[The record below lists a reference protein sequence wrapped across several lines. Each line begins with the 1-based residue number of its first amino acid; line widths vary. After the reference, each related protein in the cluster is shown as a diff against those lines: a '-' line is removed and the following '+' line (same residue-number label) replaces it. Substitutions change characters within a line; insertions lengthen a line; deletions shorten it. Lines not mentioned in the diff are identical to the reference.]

1 MQKGCSWQLSE
12 HYSVLPNYWNAA
24 LESGTITG
32 ASCLLPSRK
41 RALTGGLMLA
51 TRHRLPRNPLFQFHP
66 MHTLFSVL
74 GALILFGLL
83 IWFLAVPA
91 K

>member
-1 MQKGCSWQLSE
+1 
-12 HYSVLPNYWNAA
+12 
-24 LESGTITG
+24 
-32 ASCLLPSRK
+32 
-41 RALTGGLMLA
+41 MLA

-66 MHTLFSVL
+66 LHTLFSVV

-83 IWFLAVPA
+83 VWFLAVPA

>member
-1 MQKGCSWQLSE
+1 
-12 HYSVLPNYWNAA
+12 
-24 LESGTITG
+24 
-32 ASCLLPSRK
+32 
-41 RALTGGLMLA
+41 MLA
-51 TRHRLPRNPLFQFHP
+51 ARHHRFGRNQYFQFHP
-66 MHTLFSVL
+66 LHTAFSLL

>member
-1 MQKGCSWQLSE
+1 MNYVVLERRAGKWDNNSNNLSVATAQARPYKE
-12 HYSVLPNYWNAA
+12 VS
-24 LESGTITG
+24 
-32 ASCLLPSRK
+32 
-41 RALTGGLMLA
+41 MLA

>member
-1 MQKGCSWQLSE
+1 
-12 HYSVLPNYWNAA
+12 
-24 LESGTITG
+24 
-32 ASCLLPSRK
+32 
-41 RALTGGLMLA
+41 MLA

-91 K
+91 RVERSAAEAVPLQGTAVPVLHGPSRCAYTTARC

>member
-1 MQKGCSWQLSE
+1 MLEQGARSWENNRHKLS
-12 HYSVLPNYWNAA
+12 VATAKTA
-24 LESGTITG
+24 LKEVS
-32 ASCLLPSRK
+32 
-41 RALTGGLMLA
+41 MLA

-66 MHTLFSVL
+66 LHTLFSLL

-83 IWFLAVPA
+83 VWFLAVPA

>member
-1 MQKGCSWQLSE
+1 VQLDDQDVLERRAGKWDNNSNKL
-12 HYSVLPNYWNAA
+12 SV
-24 LESGTITG
+24 
-32 ASCLLPSRK
+32 ASAKARP
-41 RALTGGLMLA
+41 TGGLMLA

-74 GALILFGLL
+74 GAMILFGLL
-83 IWFLAVPA
+83 VWFLAVPA